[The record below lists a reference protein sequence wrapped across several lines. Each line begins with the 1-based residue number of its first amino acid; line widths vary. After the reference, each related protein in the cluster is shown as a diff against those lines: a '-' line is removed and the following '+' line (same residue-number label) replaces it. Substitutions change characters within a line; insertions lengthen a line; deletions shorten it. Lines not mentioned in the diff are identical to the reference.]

1 MLKNNIFTYKDI
13 QSNRDNYE
21 IESLFSEEDKNK
33 LMDLVE
39 DSGME
44 NKKRFLLGLEFLF
57 ASDSIQI
64 IFSEETTNNFRCI
77 FNYITEKM
85 EILN

>member
-1 MLKNNIFTYKDI
+1 
-13 QSNRDNYE
+13 
-21 IESLFSEEDKNK
+21 
-33 LMDLVE
+33 
-39 DSGME
+39 
-44 NKKRFLLGLEFLF
+44 LEFLF

-85 EILN
+85 GILNWVLDDEK